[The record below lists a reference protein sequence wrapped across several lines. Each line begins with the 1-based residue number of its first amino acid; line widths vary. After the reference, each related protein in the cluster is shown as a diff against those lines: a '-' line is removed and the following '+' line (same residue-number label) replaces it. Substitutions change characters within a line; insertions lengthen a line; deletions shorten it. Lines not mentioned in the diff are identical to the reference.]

1 MNPNEYQ
8 RNAVSFR
15 LPTYSVEATFAGLAA
30 EAGEVLGVRQKFLR
44 DANPETYEDYMKYLA
59 DIEKELGDVL
69 WHIAALADYYDI
81 RLSTIMEENI
91 NKLVD
96 RAARNK
102 IKGSGNER

>member
-15 LPTYSVEATFAGLAA
+15 LPSYNLEATFAGLAA
-30 EAGEVLGVRQKFLR
+30 ETGEVLGVRQKFLR
-44 DANPETYEDYMKYLA
+44 DANPDNYDDYTKYLA

-69 WHIAALADYYDI
+69 WHIATLADYYDI
-81 RLSTIMEENI
+81 RLSCIMEENI

-102 IKGSGNER
+102 IKGSGNDR

>member
-1 MNPNEYQ
+1 MTPNEYQ

-15 LPTYSVEATFAGLAA
+15 LPSYNLEATFAGLAS

-44 DANPETYEDYMKYLA
+44 DTNPDSYEDYTVYLA
-59 DIEKELGDVL
+59 NIEKELGDLL
-69 WHIAALADYYDI
+69 WHIAVLADYYDI
-81 RLSTIMEENI
+81 RLSTVMEENI

-102 IKGSGNER
+102 IGGKGDNR